1 VPAYLDSSAAVKLV
15 FDESESEALQVYVGS
30 SPRWASSA
38 LIRVELL
45 RAAKRL
51 DARRVGRAYELLGS
65 ISIREIDDEI
75 LDRAAEISPLNI
87 RTLDAI
93 HLATATLMGP
103 NLEVLVTYDRRMIEA
118 AQLYG
123 LPIASPA

>member
-1 VPAYLDSSAAVKLV
+1 MAAYLDSSAAVKLV
-15 FDESESEALQVYVGS
+15 FDESESEALQEYVGTTPS
-30 SPRWASSA
+30 WASSA

-45 RAAKRL
+45 RAAKRI
-51 DARRVGRAYELLGS
+51 DVRRIGRAYELLGS

-103 NLEVLVTYDRRMIEA
+103 HLEAVLTYDQRMIEA
-118 AQLYG
+118 ARRYG
-123 LPIASPA
+123 LPVVSPA